1 MYRIEISSFEKYI
14 DTFRYQQKIKR
25 YDIISIYRP
34 TLRTSDLENFS
45 CFVNLPSKVFLVL
58 RKATLF
64 AEKEKVSVLSVL
76 VVFKDVVNN
85 GRDGYFFLAARLSSH
100 NTGVTRSL
108 KTSRLWVN
116 TSNRLCLLCTP
127 SSA

>member
-1 MYRIEISSFEKYI
+1 MKCPEYPAVRANF
-14 DTFRYQQKIKR
+14 FFG
-25 YDIISIYRP
+25 
-34 TLRTSDLENFS
+34 RTSDLEKFS
-45 CFVNLPSKVFLVL
+45 CFVNLPFFLVL

-100 NTGVTRSL
+100 NTSVTRSL